1 MARKKKRLP
10 PRLKNGRFRK
20 RKGSSSKRRKR
31 R

>member
-20 RKGSSSKRRKR
+20 RKGTKRRKR